1 MGRCFGATGEIILPI
16 YVYECLDCLGEW
28 KESHLMCEF
37 PKGCF
42 WCDSENIHRKP
53 SNFSFGSAKEEKK
66 NKVGDLTKD
75 FIENSMKDLK
85 NQKKELDK
93 NR

>member
-1 MGRCFGATGEIILPI
+1 MPI

-37 PKGCF
+37 QKGCF

-53 SNFSFGSAKEEKK
+53 SNFSYGTEKQEK
-66 NKVGDLTKD
+66 SKKVGDLTEE
-75 FIENSMKDLK
+75 FIQNSIEDLK
-85 NQKKELDK
+85 NQKKELD
-93 NR
+93 NDR